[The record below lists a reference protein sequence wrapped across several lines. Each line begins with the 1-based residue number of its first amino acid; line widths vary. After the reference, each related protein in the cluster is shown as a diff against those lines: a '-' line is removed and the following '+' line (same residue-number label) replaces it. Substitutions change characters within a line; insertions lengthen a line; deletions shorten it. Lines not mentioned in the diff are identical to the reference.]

1 MARSTEPGTEPTP
14 DDGAPESAPGAG
26 SRVREWFH
34 GGDPDGRAKIDQWFH
49 GYSDKPEGYTFGMMG
64 PAMVL
69 SVIAVV
75 LYPLTKGWG
84 SVVCLVLALVLL
96 LVRQSVER
104 QVAAAATEIV
114 EAEEQYKRTRD
125 PEYLEF
131 TLLRAGGLL
140 ESNKMLTS
148 QTRSWLS
155 GRVAWAEDEQDRN
168 ERRAAKKQARS
179 ARRHGGAR

>member
-26 SRVREWFH
+26 SRVREWFR

>member
-1 MARSTEPGTEPTP
+1 MARSTEPSTEPTP

-26 SRVREWFH
+26 SRVREWFR

-114 EAEEQYKRTRD
+114 EAEEQYMRTRD